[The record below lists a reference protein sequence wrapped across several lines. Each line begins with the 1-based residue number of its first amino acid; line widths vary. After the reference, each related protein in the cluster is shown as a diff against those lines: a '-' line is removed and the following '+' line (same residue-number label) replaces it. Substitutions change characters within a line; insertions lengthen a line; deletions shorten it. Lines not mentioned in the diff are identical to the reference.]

1 MIPPRTEPEFH
12 RLADPLIDHI
22 GWLGLHVEV
31 YRDRADAERCEMI
44 VVDMGTRENWTVRG
58 NGIYHC
64 ACVLAD
70 AVGIEL
76 EDG

>member
-1 MIPPRTEPEFH
+1 MCDQI
-12 RLADPLIDHI
+12 RLADILIDHI

-31 YRDRADAERCEMI
+31 YRDRAAPEWCEM
-44 VVDMGTRENWTVRG
+44 VAVDLVTREQWTVRG
-58 NGIYHC
+58 TGIYGC
-64 ACVLAD
+64 ACVLAE